1 MWAVLQKRDFLHLTF
16 EFVSSKQML
25 TKLSEHYFIIII
37 FLQFSR
43 TNIQLHFVNSMDEP
57 LLNAI
62 FFSNLSQCHC
72 SKIDWFYHLAHS
84 QRWKFKYWESKNAQS
99 KVQLWKNKLT
109 NKQIRVL
116 IIPPPLPPPPLPVV
130 SVQDWAW
137 AHPPLR
143 PPCPEPDCWLLHSA
157 AASPSPPPP
166 HPGGVSS
173 NDLHRRNDCDRG
185 SERGNRYCDE

>member
-1 MWAVLQKRDFLHLTF
+1 
-16 EFVSSKQML
+16 
-25 TKLSEHYFIIII
+25 
-37 FLQFSR
+37 
-43 TNIQLHFVNSMDEP
+43 MDEP

-116 IIPPPLPPPPLPVV
+116 IIPPHPHYLWCLCRTEHELTLPCVHLAQSQTAGFSILLQLLLLP
-130 SVQDWAW
+130 
-137 AHPPLR
+137 
-143 PPCPEPDCWLLHSA
+143 LLHILV
-157 AASPSPPPP
+157 
-166 HPGGVSS
+166 GCRVTICTGVMTVTVALREETDIVMNKLFSQA
-173 NDLHRRNDCDRG
+173 
-185 SERGNRYCDE
+185 E